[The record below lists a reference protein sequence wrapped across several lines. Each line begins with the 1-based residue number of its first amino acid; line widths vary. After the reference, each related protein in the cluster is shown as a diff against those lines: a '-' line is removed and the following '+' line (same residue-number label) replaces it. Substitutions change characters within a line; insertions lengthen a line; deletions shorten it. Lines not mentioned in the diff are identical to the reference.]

1 MIRSFIKDAIINIEV
16 GFLVILIF
24 ILFMLDIP
32 PTNFSSDD
40 NKDKFP
46 IFGQEEDEVLVRK

>member
-1 MIRSFIKDAIINIEV
+1 MIKSFIKDAIINIEV

-32 PTNFSSDD
+32 PTNSSSDD

-46 IFGQEEDEVLVRK
+46 VFGRPEDEVVEK

>member
-32 PTNFSSDD
+32 PANFSSDD
-40 NKDKFP
+40 NKDKFL